1 MVVPNCCNTPAW
13 CHNAGGPKSRDTG
26 TARLWS
32 QKSWWCGCLR
42 PPIIVTVNS
51 LLLGEWLHDF
61 HSKDG
66 YEWHHFLG
74 WTFVN
79 VKCWWVNYFI
89 FLVSLWLHSPDS
101 GWPPMVPDPG
111 RSERRRSGH
120 RPLSLPSSVAVL
132 PSSLLAK
139 PPKSKRSHRKPAR
152 TQCGL
157 SVRRTRLC
165 TAAYWQSHYHFGWA
179 QDSSPRIQKHE
190 ERLKRRKN
198 ILELSHLIENFICN
212 CFIACHCSDSSG
224 TGLITSE
231 NTTID
236 CC

>member
-51 LLLGEWLHDF
+51 LLLGEWLNAF
-61 HSKDG
+61 HSKVG

-120 RPLSLPSSVAVL
+120 RPLQAVLQCFSLPSLQSQSVL
-132 PSSLLAK
+132 
-139 PPKSKRSHRKPAR
+139 
-152 TQCGL
+152 TE
-157 SVRRTRLC
+157 
-165 TAAYWQSHYHFGWA
+165 
-179 QDSSPRIQKHE
+179 SPRV
-190 ERLKRRKN
+190 
-198 ILELSHLIENFICN
+198 LSAAFLWEGL
-212 CFIACHCSDSSG
+212 DSAQRTDS
-224 TGLITSE
+224 LITILVSAGFFTE
-231 NTTID
+231 DTEAWGEAKT
-236 CC
+236 